1 MVRFVSEDADSLLI
15 SINLDRVYS
24 EITPVFLRSRREPFV
39 EVGVLFESQKFLFVV
54 EKPEEV
60 LRIQKWTELHCHTRE
75 SIPQAISMSWL
86 TFHNGVT
93 VVNKGPVDKE
103 LNYRL
108 LPHWYR
114 QPKIKM
120 WQSKGHWK
128 PLRPFPSRQN
138 RHGALILRLRC

>member
-1 MVRFVSEDADSLLI
+1 MVRVVSEDANSLLI
-15 SINLDRVYS
+15 PNNLDRVHS

-39 EVGVLFESQKFLFVV
+39 EVGVLFGSQKFLFVV

-75 SIPQAISMSWL
+75 SIPQAISMSRL
-86 TFHNGVT
+86 TFHNGGT

-103 LNYRL
+103 LNCRL
-108 LPHWYR
+108 LPRWHR